1 MSLEPASLV
10 SLFLVMLVLASIPSI
25 SVLTVCARTVSF
37 GYVHGLLVTLGI
49 VSGDIVFI
57 VIAILGLSLLVQTLG
72 EYFLLIQ
79 VAAGLYL
86 AWLGLALM
94 RVRGI
99 ASQPV
104 ATHGASPV
112 SSYLAGLM
120 ITLPDQKAL
129 LFYLGFFPAFVDLP
143 SLGMIDGL
151 VMVGLAALAVGTPK
165 LVYAYLAYHMRL
177 RLSAHPAI
185 PYIYRL
191 AGLLLLLVGYYLLSA
206 VFRA

>member
-1 MSLEPASLV
+1 MSLEPASLL

-37 GYVHGLLVTLGI
+37 GYAHGLMVTLGI
-49 VSGDIVFI
+49 VSGDIIFI
-57 VIAILGLSLLVQTLG
+57 IIAILGLSLLVQALG

-86 AWLGLALM
+86 VWLGLALM

-99 ASQPV
+99 APLTV
-104 ATHGASPV
+104 ASKHASLV

-129 LFYLGFFPAFVDLP
+129 LFYLGFFPAFVNLP
-143 SLGMIDGL
+143 SLGMVDGL
-151 VMVGLAALAVGTPK
+151 VMVGLAALAVGVPK
-165 LVYAYLAYHMRL
+165 LVYAYLANHMRL
-177 RLSAHPAI
+177 HLSAHSAV

-191 AGLLLLLVGYYLLSA
+191 AGLLLLLVGYYLISA
-206 VFRA
+206 IFRA